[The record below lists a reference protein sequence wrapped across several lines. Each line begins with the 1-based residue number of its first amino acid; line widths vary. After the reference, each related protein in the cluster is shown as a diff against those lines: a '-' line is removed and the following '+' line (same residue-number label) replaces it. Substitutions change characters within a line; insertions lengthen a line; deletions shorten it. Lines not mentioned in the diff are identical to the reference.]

1 MYRVAA
7 RARGA
12 IHYLAV
18 LTLLLIYAALIYVLT
33 LLGEGTRR
41 DNASLCSSAHTSE
54 TTCRY
59 MTRCYELVRCL
70 GSKK

>member
-1 MYRVAA
+1 MYRVGA

-18 LTLLLIYAALIYVLT
+18 LTLPPHTYVLT